1 MNVLALWLSDQIPSG
16 KNHVRIT
23 RTGRRYP
30 TARFAQW
37 RATAYQQ
44 LHSQLIK
51 QPAWRQW
58 PSGASM
64 SLTVYYRPLDRRQRD
79 VPGMLDALL
88 HLLERAEVIQDD
100 AQVKAVWWTRAPT
113 TQEPCVLMVI
123 ATEDFHSSLSDGRD
137 LQSWL
142 GEAWLGRARQARQI
156 SPSTQKGGLL
166 CDGQ

>member
-1 MNVLALWLSDQIPSG
+1 MALLILRLSEQIPSG

-64 SLTVYYRPLDRRQRD
+64 SLTVYYRPLDRRRRD

-88 HLLERAEVIQDD
+88 HLLEQTEVIQDD
-100 AQVKAVWWTRAPT
+100 AQVKTVSWVSALKSQV
-113 TQEPCVLMVI
+113 PCVVLAI
-123 ATEDFHSSLSDGRD
+123 QPTEATHE
-137 LQSWL
+137 
-142 GEAWLGRARQARQI
+142 
-156 SPSTQKGGLL
+156 
-166 CDGQ
+166 